1 MLSRALKHNYNV
13 ITRQLGRAESPM
25 KLHNV
30 GITLAALWG
39 GFYGVIEYSNQHK
52 LEMER
57 MEKVLFNI

>member
-1 MLSRALKHNYNV
+1 MLSRMLKHT
-13 ITRQLGRAESPM
+13 ITRQLGRSETPM

-30 GITLAALWG
+30 GLTLAALWG

-57 MEKVLFNI
+57 MEKVYFLIFN